1 MTGSEDP
8 VQPEGCLQVVYAW
21 AGQLSSDFFERLQ
34 LLLAGESECNPVGV
48 DHHEGHEVHEE
59 RKLTTKG
66 AKSFQSEISETFVS
80 FVIFVVRRLFLE
92 YYLHD

>member
-1 MTGSEDP
+1 MPGQGSC
-8 VQPEGCLQVVYAW
+8 QAI
-21 AGQLSSDFFERLQ
+21 SFERLQ
-34 LLLAGESECNPVGV
+34 PLLGGESESNPIGV

-92 YYLHD
+92 YYPHD

>member
-1 MTGSEDP
+1 MRSKAVTGSEDP
-8 VQPEGCLQVVYAW
+8 VQPERLCGRGLCLGRAAVKRFL
-21 AGQLSSDFFERLQ
+21 LSAF
-34 LLLAGESECNPVGV
+34 NPVGV

-80 FVIFVVRRLFLE
+80 FMIFVVKRLFLE
-92 YYLHD
+92 NYLHD

>member
-1 MTGSEDP
+1 MWTWFMPGQGSC
-8 VQPEGCLQVVYAW
+8 QAI
-21 AGQLSSDFFERLQ
+21 SFERL
-34 LLLAGESECNPVGV
+34 NPVGV

-80 FVIFVVRRLFLE
+80 FMIFVVRRLFLE
-92 YYLHD
+92 NYLHD